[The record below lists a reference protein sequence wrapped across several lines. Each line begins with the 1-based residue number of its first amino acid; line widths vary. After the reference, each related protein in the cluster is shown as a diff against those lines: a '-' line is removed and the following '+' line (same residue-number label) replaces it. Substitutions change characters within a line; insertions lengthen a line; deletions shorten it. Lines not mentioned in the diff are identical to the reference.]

1 MASKGNSIAAVA
13 SRALGVERK
22 LLPERLRDR
31 LNYYVKNESLKNR
44 LLSEP
49 DFNSEANKY
58 TPRPIRT
65 GSCKFVRNLVVL
77 DTLFNDYGIVT
88 KCLND
93 DVPSKEA
100 LGQFFA
106 EWRAKK
112 MLYQALE
119 SNLPALE
126 AFFTRDN
133 IDWEQD
139 EVPYPFSDGDYS
151 SVDLITKV
159 IMADNNPS
167 PYDCAIKAV
176 ITNQFEQLGQILDHS
191 PEHFV
196 SVEGQ
201 WLVQLYQAKCKEYK
215 DFYELLNKYN

>member
-93 DVPSKEA
+93 NLPGKEA

-119 SNLPALE
+119 SNLPELE
-126 AFFTRDN
+126 AFFG
-133 IDWEQD
+133 
-139 EVPYPFSDGDYS
+139 DGDYS
-151 SVDLITKV
+151 SVDLIAKV

-176 ITNQFEQLGQILDHS
+176 LTNQFEQLGQILEQS
-191 PEHFV
+191 SEHFV

-201 WLVQLYQAKCKEYK
+201 WLVQLYQAKCKEHE